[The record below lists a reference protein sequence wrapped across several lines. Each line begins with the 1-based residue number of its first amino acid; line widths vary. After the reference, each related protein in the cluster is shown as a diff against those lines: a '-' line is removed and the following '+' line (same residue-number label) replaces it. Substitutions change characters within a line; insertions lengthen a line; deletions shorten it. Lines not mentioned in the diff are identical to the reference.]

1 MTNDSSRELAL
12 PRVDASVPLPDDL
25 DVTGGWGYAREDA
38 CVLLDFGDEGAGVP
52 CEYEFIP
59 RRIAQERRHMADA
72 GRFADFKWKRVR
84 QRLYVDAADGSRFDV
99 LEVQVSAVAKE
110 DLGALKEAFMRHE
123 GAGPGFQE
131 ERDRMAWVAVREFWF
146 DLGMLDHPL
155 VAAFDEE

>member
-1 MTNDSSRELAL
+1 
-12 PRVDASVPLPDDL
+12 
-25 DVTGGWGYAREDA
+25 
-38 CVLLDFGDEGAGVP
+38 
-52 CEYEFIP
+52 
-59 RRIAQERRHMADA
+59 MADA